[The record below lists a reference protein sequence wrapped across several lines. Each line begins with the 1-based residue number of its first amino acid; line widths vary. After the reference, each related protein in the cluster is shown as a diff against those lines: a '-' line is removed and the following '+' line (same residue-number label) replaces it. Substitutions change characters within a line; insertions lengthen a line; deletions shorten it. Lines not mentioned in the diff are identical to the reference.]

1 MANHAVM
8 RGDGENLL
16 RRQRCGIP
24 GGGIARSN
32 MGEVRVDLSRA
43 TLCLGECLTLRS
55 AQPILIKGIDPD
67 RHVQAEFPCQVA
79 HPCPRAGH
87 LHIRPWPCPGRQP
100 FLLTKGTERVVGFA
114 AADERNM
121 ALPRDDKAGKKVKT
135 ARGGVSPARPRCPRE
150 PRAPP

>member
-1 MANHAVM
+1 M
-8 RGDGENLL
+8 
-16 RRQRCGIP
+16 P
-24 GGGIARSN
+24 GCGIARSN

-79 HPCPRAGH
+79 HPGPRAGH
-87 LHIRPWPCPGRQP
+87 LHSRRWPCPGRQP

-121 ALPRDDKAGKKVKT
+121 ALPRDDTAGSKINQ
-135 ARGGVSPARPRCPRE
+135 ARRLIPTDAAVYPVRWRNAKPFGEQTGKIGVGPTDDVDHV
-150 PRAPP
+150 